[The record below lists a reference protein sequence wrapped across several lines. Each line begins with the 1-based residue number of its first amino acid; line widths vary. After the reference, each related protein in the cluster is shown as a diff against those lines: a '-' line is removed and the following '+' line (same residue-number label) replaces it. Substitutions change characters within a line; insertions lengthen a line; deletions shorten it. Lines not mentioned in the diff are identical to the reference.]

1 MWVWV
6 RACVARLSS
15 RPLPCG
21 ARAPRPLQTD
31 PIVIT
36 LTDSRH
42 RRSPQFHN
50 PAWRYAP
57 VVHFVRHPLAAIGS
71 LARKCGRKPEHA
83 DVDADEPMTE
93 EQWTNLSWAFVAE
106 NFPALPGAERPLA
119 RALHY
124 WRVWNLAAE
133 ELASW
138 RVRVE
143 DYCDVPLL
151 EHLALGGDAV
161 LAKARRSTRPGR
173 CKDTSRRRRRRRGPR
188 CARDAR
194 LAAEVR
200 GRPRGTARS
209 RRRVRRV
216 RCAGRRARRRGLR
229 DTGPARAPLAHAAGG
244 GAARVHFARF

>member
-1 MWVWV
+1 M
-6 RACVARLSS
+6 APP
-15 RPLPCG
+15 RPVPAL
-21 ARAPRPLQTD
+21 ARAQTD

-133 ELASW
+133 ELAAW

-143 DYCDVPLL
+143 DYSRVALL
-151 EHLALGGDAV
+151 EHLGLGGDAV
-161 LAKARRSTRPGR
+161 RLAKAKAIDAIPGR
-173 CKDTSRRRRRRRGPR
+173 CKGFKPPSTPTTWAALR
-188 CARDAR
+188 AEDAR
-194 LAAEVR
+194 LAAKVR
-200 GRPRGTARS
+200 EQAARYGYDPDDALGGCEAPPPAEAPRQLSGAEPATTP
-209 RRRVRRV
+209 V
-216 RCAGRRARRRGLR
+216 ARRRR
-229 DTGPARAPLAHAAGG
+229 
-244 GAARVHFARF
+244 